1 LANSENS
8 QNGLR
13 TKHMDMWL
21 HFVQEHVQS
30 KLSTL
35 FYIKSSE
42 NPADF
47 LNKSVGRCTIWQSL
61 KVLGIYGNSDSALH
75 LTTQSTDACWNSS
88 TKISPQR
95 RGVSVKLYT

>member
-1 LANSENS
+1 MKSPTKILIYVDYKSAIDLANSENS
-8 QNGLR
+8 QNGFC
-13 TKHMDMWL
+13 TKHMDMRL

-47 LNKSVGRCTIWQSL
+47 LNKSVGRCTI
-61 KVLGIYGNSDSALH
+61 
-75 LTTQSTDACWNSS
+75 
-88 TKISPQR
+88 
-95 RGVSVKLYT
+95 